1 MKTIDFRSFE
11 RNLPKLFKSISGKNL
26 RICVKFS
33 NEKDL
38 VFISRKEF
46 NFIQKTINSYLNNI
60 H

>member
-1 MKTIDFRSFE
+1 MKTIDFRTFE

-26 RICVKFS
+26 RIYVKFS

-46 NFIQKTINSYLNNI
+46 NFIQKAINS
-60 H
+60 